1 MTMSITGDKELDRKF
16 RRLADKVARKVLA
29 QGIRAGLRVVAKGI
43 KAEIPPHMKDAKK
56 AIGSKLKKD
65 KSGGIVAK
73 VGSGV
78 GGKKKPVGA
87 RGGRPGVGI
96 SRQNIHWLLLGTN
109 SRHKG
114 SGASTGSTVPIPAV
128 RLGFAK
134 SEAAAAQK
142 IVDTVRKG
150 IAREASKK

>member
-1 MTMSITGDKELDRKF
+1 MTMSLTGDKALDRKF
-16 RRLADKVARKVLA
+16 RRLADKAAKKVLA
-29 QGIRAGLRVVAKGI
+29 QGIRAGLRVIAKGI

-56 AIGSKLKKD
+56 AIGSKLKKN

-73 VGSGV
+73 VGAAV
-78 GGKKKPVGA
+78 GKKKKPAGPRA
-87 RGGRPGVGI
+87 GRPGVGI
-96 SRQNIHWLLLGTN
+96 ARENIHWLLLGTN
-109 SRHKG
+109 SRHKE